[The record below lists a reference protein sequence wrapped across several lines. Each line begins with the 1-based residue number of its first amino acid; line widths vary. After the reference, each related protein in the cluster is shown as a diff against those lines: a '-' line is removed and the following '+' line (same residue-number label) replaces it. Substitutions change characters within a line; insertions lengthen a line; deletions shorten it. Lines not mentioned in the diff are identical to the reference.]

1 MVKISGWESKT
12 LGTLINEGKIVIQ
25 TGPFGTVLSA
35 KEFVKYGI
43 PVVAVREIREG
54 YIQIFDETPCV
65 SMETYNRLSK
75 YNLATNDLVFAR
87 KGNVER
93 SALIPLTK
101 TKYFLGSDGIC
112 LRVITK
118 NLLPQYLF
126 YAIQSNTVRS
136 FLIQNAYG
144 TTMAGL
150 NEKILSSIPLF
161 LPVDIDEQSAIAETF
176 SDIDRLISSLQKLI
190 EKKKAI
196 KQGAMQELLTGKK
209 RLSGFNE
216 EWEELNFA
224 ESAKLKARIGWQGL
238 TTSEYLQSGFAYLI
252 TGTDFHSGKI
262 KWDTCHFVDEKRY
275 KQDLNIQIKKH
286 DILLT
291 KDGTIGKVAYI
302 SDIQKPTTLNSGVF
316 VIRPAKENSFD
327 PNFVYHVLNSFIFDN
342 FLAKLSAGSTINHLY
357 QKDFVG
363 FTFKAPSELV
373 EQQAIAQVLSDID
386 SEIEKLEKKMAKYQ
400 QIKQGM
406 MQELLI
412 GRIRLVDADDKE
424 QPKTQIL
431 QEKQSQPAH
440 NQHFDDAVMI
450 AGIVNAFYSEKYP
463 LGRKK
468 VQKLLY
474 LVRRKEQADISA
486 FHKKAAGPYADEV
499 RYKGGE
505 PIAQKNKY
513 IQVKRNEKGSRFEK
527 GVQMQQALTYLQDW
541 GKQGDV
547 DWLVSQFQYT
557 SVNELELLATVD
569 MAICDLRREGKEISV
584 ASIKDLIRSN
594 KEWRDKLKK
603 AYFKDADIQRAIKR
617 CQQLFEG

>member
-196 KQGAMQELLTGKK
+196 KQGTMQELLTGKK
-209 RLSGFNE
+209 RLPGFNE

-252 TGTDFHSGKI
+252 TGTDFHSGRI

-316 VIRPAKENSFD
+316 VIRPAKENSFN

-357 QKDFVG
+357 QKDFVD
-363 FTFKAPSELV
+363 FTFKAPSELA
-373 EQQAIAQVLSDID
+373 EQQAIAQVLSDMD
-386 SEIEKLEKKMAKYQ
+386 SEIEKLEKKMAKYR

-406 MQELLI
+406 MQELLT
-412 GRIRLVDADDKE
+412 GRIRLVD
-424 QPKTQIL
+424 
-431 QEKQSQPAH
+431 
-440 NQHFDDAVMI
+440 
-450 AGIVNAFYSEKYP
+450 
-463 LGRKK
+463 
-468 VQKLLY
+468 
-474 LVRRKEQADISA
+474 
-486 FHKKAAGPYADEV
+486 
-499 RYKGGE
+499 
-505 PIAQKNKY
+505 
-513 IQVKRNEKGSRFEK
+513 
-527 GVQMQQALTYLQDW
+527 
-541 GKQGDV
+541 
-547 DWLVSQFQYT
+547 QY
-557 SVNELELLATVD
+557 N
-569 MAICDLRREGKEISV
+569 
-584 ASIKDLIRSN
+584 
-594 KEWRDKLKK
+594 
-603 AYFKDADIQRAIKR
+603 
-617 CQQLFEG
+617 

>member
-1 MVKISGWESKT
+1 MVKYRLKDLFNLFAGGDIDTEHFSQYKT
-12 LGTLINEGKIVIQ
+12 PTHCFPIYSNSLNNKGLYGYTSV
-25 TGPFGTVLSA
+25 P
-35 KEFVKYGI
+35 KY
-43 PVVAVREIREG
+43 
-54 YIQIFDETPCV
+54 
-65 SMETYNRLSK
+65 
-75 YNLATNDLVFAR
+75 
-87 KGNVER
+87 KGNAITITGRGSVGHAEYR
-93 SALIPLTK
+93 KQDFDAIIRLLILIPKKADVVNSYYLTQFINQYVSFPLES
-101 TKYFLGSDGIC
+101 TGVPQLTVPQIENIEVELPDFAEQATVAEALSD
-112 LRVITK
+112 
-118 NLLPQYLF
+118 
-126 YAIQSNTVRS
+126 
-136 FLIQNAYG
+136 
-144 TTMAGL
+144 
-150 NEKILSSIPLF
+150 
-161 LPVDIDEQSAIAETF
+161 VDG
-176 SDIDRLISSLQKLI
+176 LISSLQKLI
-190 EKKKAI
+190 EKKKSI

-209 RLSGFNE
+209 RLPGFSG
-216 EWEELNFA
+216 EWSKQQLGDICNIINGGTPSTSVA
-224 ESAKLKARIGWQGL
+224 EFWNGKILWCTPTDITSCSTKYIYTTESKITESGLKASSA
-238 TTSEYLQSGFAYLI
+238 T
-252 TGTDFHSGKI
+252 
-262 KWDTCHFVDEKRY
+262 
-275 KQDLNIQIKKH
+275 
-286 DILLT
+286 LLP
-291 KDGTIGKVAYI
+291 KGALLLCSRATIGEVRIAGNAICTNQGFKSLVVHQNI
-302 SDIQKPTTLNSGVF
+302 SNEWL
-316 VIRPAKENSFD
+316 
-327 PNFVYHVLNSFIFDN
+327 YYMMHVLKSQMLEKAI
-342 FLAKLSAGSTINHLY
+342 GSTFLEISKKDLAELDIIVPEFTE
-357 QKDFVG
+357 QK
-363 FTFKAPSELV
+363 
-373 EQQAIAQVLSDID
+373 AIAQVLSDMD
-386 SEIEKLEKKMAKYQ
+386 SEIEQLEKKLAKYQ

-406 MQELLI
+406 MQELLT

-424 QPKTQIL
+424 QLKTQIF

-603 AYFKDADIQRAIKR
+603 TYFRDSDIQRAIKK
-617 CQQLFEG
+617 CEDLFES

>member
-1 MVKISGWESKT
+1 MVKKKSIFPITKLSDVVSMKSGESIT
-12 LGTLINEGKIVIQ
+12 AERITSEGKF
-25 TGPFGTVLSA
+25 PCFGGNG
-35 KEFVKYGI
+35 F
-43 PVVAVREIREG
+43 RG
-54 YIQIFDETPCV
+54 YTTTFTHDGSYT
-65 SMETYNRLSK
+65 
-75 YNLATNDLVFAR
+75 LVGRQGALC
-87 KGNVER
+87 GNVTFVSGR
-93 SALIPLTK
+93 
-101 TKYFLGSDGIC
+101 
-112 LRVITK
+112 
-118 NLLPQYLF
+118 F
-126 YAIQSNTVRS
+126 YASEHAIVVTPKKETDIKFMSYVLYDMNLNQYSES
-136 FLIQNAYG
+136 SAQP
-144 TTMAGL
+144 GL
-150 NEKILSSIPLF
+150 SVKKILELEYPIPKNKE
-161 LPVDIDEQSAIAETF
+161 EQTAIAEAL
-176 SDIDRLISSLQKLI
+176 SDMDSLISSLQKLI

-209 RLSGFNE
+209 RLPGFNK

-224 ESAKLKARIGWQGL
+224 ASAKLKARIGWQGL

-252 TGTDFHSGKI
+252 TGTDFHSGRI

-373 EQQAIAQVLSDID
+373 EQQAIAQVLSDMDNDID
-386 SEIEKLEKKMAKYQ
+386 QLEKKLAKCQ

-406 MQELLI
+406 IQELLT
-412 GRIRLVDADDKE
+412 GRIRLVDVDVKKSPEAHMVR
-424 QPKTQIL
+424 
-431 QEKQSQPAH
+431 EKQHQPAH

-513 IQVKRNEKGSRFEK
+513 IQVRRSEKGSCFEK

-617 CQQLFEG
+617 CQQLFEE